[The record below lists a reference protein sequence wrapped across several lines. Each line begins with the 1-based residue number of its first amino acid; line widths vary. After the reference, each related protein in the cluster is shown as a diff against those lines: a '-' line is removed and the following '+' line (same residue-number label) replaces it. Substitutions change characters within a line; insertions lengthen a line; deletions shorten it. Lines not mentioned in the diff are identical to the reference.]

1 MKAKDIIINK
11 AEELIDRL
19 VAKEESR
26 LNEIRKNYEEFL
38 VDHPVDEPKYG
49 TYSFGE
55 NSPYTR
61 MSQFALKSIGV
72 ENYLTEKSYRYSS
85 AHKIQVEVQ
94 LATSE
99 RQMESY
105 LENYRVAN
113 RVKLVRAIEKYITE
127 EMKVKGDVLVTDGV
141 KGVEVSAIV
150 EFGDDV
156 KKFKTNAIFAGG
168 YIQRYHYRYRG
179 GLVKV

>member
-1 MKAKDIIINK
+1 MSAKEIIIKK

-19 VAKEESR
+19 VAMEQSR
-26 LNEIRKNYEEFL
+26 LDEIRKDYEEFL
-38 VDHPVDEPKYG
+38 VDHPVDKPKYG

-85 AHKIQVEVQ
+85 SSKVLSEVR
-94 LATSE
+94 LATNK
-99 RQMESY
+99 RQMDSY
-105 LENYRVAN
+105 LKDYRVAN
-113 RVKLVRAIEKYITE
+113 RVKLVRAIEKYVTE
-127 EMKVKGDVLVTDGV
+127 EMKVKGDVYVNDGV

-150 EFGDDV
+150 EFGDEV
-156 KKFKTNAIFAGG
+156 KEFKTRAIFAGG

-179 GLVKV
+179 GLVNA

>member
-1 MKAKDIIINK
+1 MSAKEVIINK

-19 VAKEESR
+19 VAKEKSR
-26 LNEIRKNYEEFL
+26 LGEIRNDYEAFL

-61 MSQFALKSIGV
+61 MGQFALKSIGV
-72 ENYLTEKSYRYSS
+72 EDYLTERSYRYSS
-85 AHKIQVEVQ
+85 AHKIESEVR
-94 LATSE
+94 LATNE
-99 RQMESY
+99 KQMDYY
-105 LENYRVAN
+105 LKNYREAN
-113 RVKLVRAIEKYITE
+113 RVKLVRAIEKYVTE
-127 EMKVKGDVLVTDGV
+127 EMEVKGDVYVTDGV

-150 EFGDDV
+150 EFGDEV
-156 KKFKTNAIFAGG
+156 KRFKTRAIFAGG

-179 GLVKV
+179 GLVAV